1 MEFDRMLIRYGEL
14 STKGKNRKQF
24 VTKLAQNVKR
34 AMTDLPE
41 VRIHGERDRMYIILN
56 GADYQL
62 VEERLKPIF
71 GIQSFSPAVRVNLD
85 VEEVKAAALA
95 LVQDAHE
102 ENGTFKVAARR
113 SHREFPLD
121 SDEINQEIGA
131 YVLQNMEDLTVN
143 VKNPDVKLTIDVR
156 KEGVFLSC
164 RTILGAAGLP
174 VGSSGRAMLMLSGGI
189 DSPVAGYLAQKRG
202 VEIEAVHFHSPP
214 YTSEQA
220 KQKAVDLAAKL
231 AKYSGQVQMHIV
243 PFTEIQEVIKQQIPE
258 SVIMTVTR
266 RMMLRITDEL
276 RRRRNGLAI
285 VNGESLGQVAS
296 QTLESM
302 LAINAVTATPIIRP
316 VVSMDKNEIIQIAQ
330 KIDTYNLSVQPFEDC
345 CTIFTPPSPKTK
357 PKLDKIEHYESFTD
371 FEALIAKALDNIETI
386 SVNVAETAQVKDEF
400 ADLF

>member
-1 MEFDRMLIRYGEL
+1 MEFDRILIRYGEL

-24 VTKLAQNVKR
+24 VTRLAHNVKR
-34 AMTDLPE
+34 AMKDLPE

-56 GADYQL
+56 GEDHKLA
-62 VEERLKPIF
+62 EERLKPIF
-71 GIQSFSPAVRVNLD
+71 GIQSFSPAVRVNL
-85 VEEVKAAALA
+85 ELGEVKNAALA
-95 LVQDAHE
+95 LVQDVHE
-102 ENGTFKVAARR
+102 QNGTFKVAARR

-121 SDEINQEIGA
+121 SNEINQEIGA
-131 YVLQNMEDLTVN
+131 YVLQNIEDLSVN

-164 RTILGAAGLP
+164 RTIIGAAGLP

-231 AKYSGQVQMHIV
+231 AKYGGEVKMHIV
-243 PFTEIQEVIKQQIPE
+243 PFTEIQEMIKQQIPE

-266 RMMLRITDEL
+266 RMMLKITDEL
-276 RRRRNGLAI
+276 RRKRNGLAI

-302 LAINAVTATPIIRP
+302 LAINAVTTTPIIRP

-357 PKLDKIEHYESFTD
+357 PKLDKIERYESFTD
-371 FEALIAKALDNIETI
+371 FDSLITKALDNIETI
-386 SVNVAETAQVKDEF
+386 TVNITENAQVKDEF

>member
-24 VTKLAQNVKR
+24 VTRLAQNVKR
-34 AMTDLPE
+34 AMKDLPE

-62 VEERLKPIF
+62 AEERLKPIF

-85 VEEVKAAALA
+85 LEEVKAAALS

-121 SDEINQEIGA
+121 SNEINQEIGA
-131 YVLQNMEDLTVN
+131 HVLQNIEDLTVN

-202 VEIEAVHFHSPP
+202 VELEAVHFHSPP

-220 KQKAVDLAAKL
+220 KQKAIDLAGKL

-276 RRRRNGLAI
+276 RRKRNGLAI

-371 FEALIAKALDNIETI
+371 FDALILKALENVETI
-386 SVNVAETAQVKDEF
+386 AVNVAENAEIKDEF

>member
-1 MEFDRMLIRYGEL
+1 MEFDRILIRYGEL

-24 VTKLAQNVKR
+24 VTRLAHNVKR
-34 AMTDLPE
+34 AMKDLPE

-56 GADYQL
+56 GEDHKLA
-62 VEERLKPIF
+62 EERLRPIF
-71 GIQSFSPAVRVNLD
+71 GIQSFSPAVRVNLELD
-85 VEEVKAAALA
+85 EVKKAALA
-95 LVQDAHE
+95 LVQDVHE
-102 ENGTFKVAARR
+102 QNGTFKVAARR

-121 SDEINQEIGA
+121 SNEINQEIGA
-131 YVLQNMEDLTVN
+131 YVLQNIEDLSVN

-164 RTILGAAGLP
+164 RTIIGAAGLP

-231 AKYSGQVQMHIV
+231 AKYGGEVKMHIV
-243 PFTEIQEVIKQQIPE
+243 PFTEIQEMIKQQIPE

-266 RMMLRITDEL
+266 RMMLKITDEL
-276 RRRRNGLAI
+276 RRKRNGLAI

-302 LAINAVTATPIIRP
+302 LAINAVTTTPIIRP

-357 PKLDKIEHYESFTD
+357 PKLDKIERYESFTD
-371 FEALIAKALDNIETI
+371 FDSLITKALDNIETI
-386 SVNVAETAQVKDEF
+386 TVNITENAQVKDEF

>member
-1 MEFDRMLIRYGEL
+1 MEFDRILIRYGEL

-24 VTKLAQNVKR
+24 VTRLAHNVKR
-34 AMTDLPE
+34 AMNDLPE

-56 GADYQL
+56 GEDHKLA
-62 VEERLKPIF
+62 EERLKPIF
-71 GIQSFSPAVRVNLD
+71 GIQSFSPAVRVNLELD
-85 VEEVKAAALA
+85 EVKNAALA
-95 LVQDAHE
+95 LVQDVHE
-102 ENGTFKVAARR
+102 QNGTFKVAARR

-121 SDEINQEIGA
+121 SNEINQEIGA
-131 YVLQNMEDLTVN
+131 YVLQNIEDLSVN

-164 RTILGAAGLP
+164 RTIIGAAGLP

-231 AKYSGQVQMHIV
+231 AKYGGEVKMHIV
-243 PFTEIQEVIKQQIPE
+243 PFTEIQEMIKQQIPE

-266 RMMLRITDEL
+266 RMMLKITDEL
-276 RRRRNGLAI
+276 RRKRNGLAI

-302 LAINAVTATPIIRP
+302 LAINAVTTTPIIRP

-357 PKLDKIEHYESFTD
+357 PKLDKIERYESFTD
-371 FEALIAKALDNIETI
+371 FDSLITKALDNIETI
-386 SVNVAETAQVKDEF
+386 TVNITENAQVKDEF
-400 ADLF
+400 TDLF